1 MAKKVKEINENAEQ
15 AGDMLGPGEG
25 DGALVAAIKQRYKEN
40 KEGQMN
46 SLFYLYIKGECL
58 VILT

>member
-1 MAKKVKEINENAEQ
+1 
-15 AGDMLGPGEG
+15 MLGPGEG

-46 SLFYLYIKGECL
+46 SLFYLYIKGEDKEVSGHIDL
-58 VILT
+58 DEA